1 MIVDKCKDLNP
12 AMIENKHI
20 HTAKVN
26 TSKLVDK
33 TKKPNTLMTVSNN
46 IYPENNDILKKPV
59 GKTHKCSYMYEGKKG
74 KKKDKK
80 KTKKANKSKKDKKRD
95 KKKQKE

>member
-46 IYPENNDILKKPV
+46 HYPENSNILKKPV
-59 GKTHKCSYMYEGKKG
+59 GKTHKCSYMYEGKKVF
-74 KKKDKK
+74 KKDKK
-80 KTKKANKSKKDKKRD
+80 KQKKQLKQKKIKKR
-95 KKKQKE
+95 